1 MYNFDQEPERR
12 HLVDESGLNTFLS
25 KLYGLMA
32 LAVLVSA
39 VSSYLTMTVLL
50 NRCLI

>member
-25 KLYGLMA
+25 KLYGLIDVYKRQVQYFPSMI
-32 LAVLVSA
+32 
-39 VSSYLTMTVLL
+39 LL
-50 NRCLI
+50 LKAMF

>member
-39 VSSYLTMTVLL
+39 LSSVVTHKNWTLY
-50 NRCLI
+50 